1 MNDETQ
7 GIKTILH
14 ERERLDRILKEK
26 YVKKRTIF
34 FSDVSGYT
42 QYMDTR
48 GDINGRAWIQR
59 HHDIVLPAIREHGGE
74 VLDIMGDGVMASF
87 ESSLSAVKSAIA
99 VQTRLDAYN
108 RKTPAADWIRVRIGI
123 NAGEILTDTGH
134 VAGDVVNVAS
144 RIQNQAEPEEI
155 LVSKQVYDEVCGS
168 EDILCRFHKTVQLKG
183 KPDPFELYRIVW
195 RDEVSR
201 LEPGHKVRAR
211 TEPEG
216 PQADQPTQVFHLE
229 VAREGNRI
237 KLSAHEQTAS
247 ESSTIRHY
255 EEIQASIEWVAQRS
269 QDMAELLN
277 KANRSGRLSRE
288 LITKLRDL
296 GQRFSDELFTPRI
309 KEKIALSRADHFTLH
324 VDDRLVHF
332 PWELLHDGKQFLC
345 QRFSMGRLVKTQQ
358 SFLPAKVRPLERPL
372 RVLILADPKGD
383 LKGAYQEGTL
393 LRDLLDRDGDLFN
406 VTLRSENLK
415 PDWIKEKIRNFDLVH
430 FAGHAEYNPDHPNER
445 GWRLSS
451 GILRPDDIMKMAGT
465 AAMPA
470 LIFSNGCQSART
482 EEWSIKDRFHEEI
495 FGLANAFL
503 LAGVKHYVGTFW
515 EILDEPSR
523 RFALEFYGRLTA
535 GKTVGTALRDARTE
549 VIKAYGEETIVWA
562 SYVLYGD
569 PVFNYMGQIRESKTE
584 EKGQKIGQKPQQIRT
599 RTHEDVI
606 DLGKKDVPRV
616 KRTRWAAVAAFL
628 ILAVSG
634 GLFGY
639 AKISEN
645 QATQMRTEAVAFYRN
660 GDFERALATCETI
673 DKKGKQQGVSTLIR
687 GNILLR
693 QGKLDDAKR
702 VYQTGL
708 GLDATDAGVRAEM
721 LNGLGRVASIQ
732 KDYETALECYRK
744 ASALAPDQSAPLVS
758 QAVILGEQG
767 RHDDVLKL
775 LETSERLAP
784 DDLSVK
790 ALLRETR
797 ETVGTL
803 RDKERQDRIDRLVK
817 ELIESGPSGSAQA
830 ASSDGWTSTP
840 LTLWLMEIE
849 TQGYAFQEGEAKL
862 LAGALSERFV
872 AANRMRLVERAI
884 LPALL
889 EELKI
894 GSSRLSDPATALSLG
909 RLMAA
914 RLILAGR
921 LSFSGPQGQVAL
933 RLIETESG
941 TIKAS
946 LTESF
951 GLSMPASTL
960 AEKLSTDL
968 LQQMTKVYPL
978 RGKVAEVDGNRVR
991 LNIGQTVGVKEGDFF
1006 RLEGSET
1013 LVKIAKADQETSLG
1027 EMVKGDTLAE
1037 KDHRVEQVKPPSL

>member
-1 MNDETQ
+1 
-7 GIKTILH
+7 
-14 ERERLDRILKEK
+14 
-26 YVKKRTIF
+26 
-34 FSDVSGYT
+34 
-42 QYMDTR
+42 
-48 GDINGRAWIQR
+48 
-59 HHDIVLPAIREHGGE
+59 
-74 VLDIMGDGVMASF
+74 
-87 ESSLSAVKSAIA
+87 
-99 VQTRLDAYN
+99 
-108 RKTPAADWIRVRIGI
+108 
-123 NAGEILTDTGH
+123 
-134 VAGDVVNVAS
+134 
-144 RIQNQAEPEEI
+144 
-155 LVSKQVYDEVCGS
+155 
-168 EDILCRFHKTVQLKG
+168 
-183 KPDPFELYRIVW
+183 
-195 RDEVSR
+195 
-201 LEPGHKVRAR
+201 VRAR
-211 TEPEG
+211 TESEG
-216 PQADQPTQVFHLE
+216 IPDDQPARVFHLE

-247 ESSTIRHY
+247 DASTIRHY

-277 KANRSGRLSRE
+277 RANRSGRLSRE

-309 KEKIALSRADHFTLH
+309 KEKIAVSQADHFTLH

-358 SFLPAKVRPLERPL
+358 SFLPAKVRPLGRPL

-393 LRDLLDRDGDLFN
+393 LRDLLDRDSDLFN

-430 FAGHAEYNPDHPNER
+430 FAGHAEYDPNNPNER

-470 LIFSNGCQSART
+470 LVFSNGCQSART

-503 LAGVKHYVGTFW
+503 LSGVKHYVGTFW

-523 RFALEFYGRLTA
+523 RFALEFYGRLIA
-535 GKTVGTALRDARTE
+535 GKTIGTALRNARAE

-569 PVFNYMGQIRESKTE
+569 PVFNYMAQIRESRTE
-584 EKGQKIGQKPQQIRT
+584 ERGQKIGQRPQEIRT
-599 RTHEDVI
+599 RTHEEVI
-606 DLGKKDVPRV
+606 ELGKKERPGC
-616 KRTRWAAVAAFL
+616 KRTRWAVIAAFL

-634 GLFGY
+634 GLFGFFR
-639 AKISEN
+639 ISEN
-645 QATQMRTEAVAFYRN
+645 QARQLRTEAMAFYRS
-660 GDFERALATCETI
+660 GDFDRALAACETI
-673 DKKGKQQGVSTLIR
+673 DRKRKGVGLSTLIR
-687 GNILLR
+687 GNIMLR

-702 VYQTGL
+702 AFGAGL
-708 GLDATDAGVRAEM
+708 GLDETEAGVRAEM
-721 LNGLGRVASIQ
+721 LNGLGRIASIQ
-732 KDYETALECYRK
+732 KDYDGALEFYRK
-744 ASALAPDQSAPLVS
+744 ASELTPDKSGPLLS
-758 QAVILGEQG
+758 QAIILGEQG

-775 LETSERLAP
+775 LETSQTLAP
-784 DDLSVK
+784 EDLSIR
-790 ALLRETR
+790 ALLKETR
-797 ETVGTL
+797 ETARNL
-803 RDKERQDRIDRLVK
+803 REKERQDRIDRLVK
-817 ELIESGPSGSAQA
+817 ELIESGPSGSAKA
-830 ASSDGWTSTP
+830 ASGDGWTSTP
-840 LTLWLMEIE
+840 LTLWLMDIE

-862 LAGALSERFV
+862 LGGALSERLTS
-872 AANRMRLVERAI
+872 ANRMHMVERAI

-889 EELKI
+889 EELKL

-921 LSFSGPQGQVAL
+921 LSFSGPHGQVAL

-946 LTESF
+946 FTESF

-960 AEKLSTDL
+960 AEKLSSDL

-978 RGKVAEVDGNRVR
+978 RGKVMEVDANRVR
-991 LNIGQTVGVKEGDFF
+991 LNIGQTVGVKEGDLF
-1006 RLEGSET
+1006 RLESTET
-1013 LVKIAKADQETSLG
+1013 SVKIVRTDQETSLG
-1027 EMVKGDTLAE
+1027 EIVKGDTIPE
-1037 KDHRVEQVKPPSL
+1037 KDHRLEQVKPSSP